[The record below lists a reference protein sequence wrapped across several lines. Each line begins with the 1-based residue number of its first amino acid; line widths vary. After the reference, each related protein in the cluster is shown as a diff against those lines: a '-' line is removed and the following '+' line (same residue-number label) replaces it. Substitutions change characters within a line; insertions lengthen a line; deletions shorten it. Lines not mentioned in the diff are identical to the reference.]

1 MEGDESE
8 PPSLPDDNHLSELS
22 DRVAENVVVF
32 QQYID
37 EIIEAIDQDENF
49 FDMTADSYNKKK
61 SSIKSHIRELSQ
73 LHNSLAD
80 ECGDLIESVSKSC
93 QSVIQKQHL
102 QSSDSS
108 SSPQVTQT
116 LAPKFSRAT
125 GFDVLWQPGGGGFY
139 LSKVESSSHSG
150 SETSMS
156 SVNKPAVPPVSDD
169 ALKVEETKDS
179 GSDGSMS
186 SVNKPPDP
194 PANDDAL
201 KVKQSKDPGG
211 VGSDSGSESSMSSV
225 NKPLVP
231 PVNDDALKEKETKDP
246 EESNG
251 VLLEKIFNL
260 EEEVAS
266 LKQKLQTVTDE
277 NGELKQEIEEN
288 IRDIGAYMSA
298 SKREIRAM
306 EIELQASK
314 LFAETIDGHMTRLL
328 AEKIDNQSKYDAEIT
343 EMKTKMTQ
351 YVNEIS
357 RLKSTHQKKEKI
369 WNGITDKL
377 KDEIKETS
385 ELLAKV
391 SGDMEALIIDK
402 SDQNNLIHKL
412 KTELLSVKFE
422 NAGLVPSFEN
432 VQKITDELKLKVL
445 ELEREVDKEMKAM
458 SERERE

>member
-8 PPSLPDDNHLSELS
+8 PPSLPDDNQLSELS

-32 QQYID
+32 QQYVD
-37 EIIEAIDQDENF
+37 EIVEAIDQDENF
-49 FDMTADSYNKKK
+49 FDMTADSYKKKK
-61 SSIKSHIRELSQ
+61 SSMKSHIRELSQ

-93 QSVIQKQHL
+93 QYVIQKQQL

-156 SVNKPAVPPVSDD
+156 SVNKRAAPPVSDD
-169 ALKVEETKDS
+169 ALKV
-179 GSDGSMS
+179 
-186 SVNKPPDP
+186 
-194 PANDDAL
+194 
-201 KVKQSKDPGG
+201 
-211 VGSDSGSESSMSSV
+211 
-225 NKPLVP
+225 
-231 PVNDDALKEKETKDP
+231 

-432 VQKITDELKLKVL
+432 VQK
-445 ELEREVDKEMKAM
+445 
-458 SERERE
+458 